1 MERIGSRV
9 YPQRKPRKRS
19 ALAVPAVL
27 AVVALL
33 GGCGGGTKKQEAAGR
48 LVVGHG
54 FSYEAPSDWTV
65 TVTVR
70 AAVAKRD
77 EVTLVS
83 VTVLPLVRAYRA
95 ALFPRVV
102 RELDGVAATLAGRL
116 RGAITARRTVI
127 VGGRV
132 RQYEIAHGELVD
144 RLTFVLR
151 GKREF
156 QLTCRWHKLDG
167 KPAACGRLEAS
178 FRIR

>member
-1 MERIGSRV
+1 M
-9 YPQRKPRKRS
+9 YPQRKLLKRL
-19 ALAVPAVL
+19 ALVIPAVL

-33 GGCGGGTKKQEAAGR
+33 AGCGGGSKKPAAAGR
-48 LVVGHG
+48 LVVGYG
-54 FSYEAPSDWTV
+54 FSYEAPPDWAV

-70 AAVAKRD
+70 AAVAKRG
-77 EVTLVS
+77 EITLVS

-102 RELDGVAATLAGRL
+102 RELDGVAGTLAGRL
-116 RGAITARRTVI
+116 RGAVTARRTVI
-127 VGGRV
+127 VAGGRV

-151 GKREF
+151 GKRELL
-156 QLTCRWHKLDG
+156 LTCRWRKPDG
-167 KPAACGRLEAS
+167 KPAACGQLEAS